1 MSTMQIIIFAAV
13 FVTLVLLILFY
24 DRIRR
29 SKIFQN
35 SEDKAAERAARK
47 AAKEEEY
54 FRRTS
59 QKHYRKE
66 EADRLADF
74 DKDYFKSADDAKE
87 KTTTETPNDSAR
99 RTTTSS
105 DGVTIIDDRQP
116 AKDTQ
121 KKKIFEGDEGEYVE
135 FEEV

>member
-35 SEDKAAERAARK
+35 SEEKAAERAARK

-59 QKHYRKE
+59 QKPYRK
-66 EADRLADF
+66 
-74 DKDYFKSADDAKE
+74 
-87 KTTTETPNDSAR
+87 
-99 RTTTSS
+99 
-105 DGVTIIDDRQP
+105 
-116 AKDTQ
+116 
-121 KKKIFEGDEGEYVE
+121 
-135 FEEV
+135 